1 MTRDLR
7 ERVERT
13 LRQELLPELL
23 EGLDIEVVDVSD
35 GIVQIRFPASCSHC
49 PGSILSLVT
58 LLEDELR
65 KKIPEVEVLEVVA

>member
-1 MTRDLR
+1 MTSDLR

-13 LRQELLPELL
+13 LRQELLPGLG
-23 EGLDIEVVDVSD
+23 EGMDIEVLDVSN
-35 GIVQIRFPASCSHC
+35 GVVQVRFPAACTHC
-49 PGSILSLVT
+49 PGSILTIVT

>member
-1 MTRDLR
+1 MTSDLR

-13 LRQELLPELL
+13 LRQELLPTLW
-23 EGLDIEVVDVSD
+23 EGMDIEVVDVSD
-35 GIVQIRFPASCSHC
+35 GIVQVRFPAACTYC
-49 PGSILSLVT
+49 PASILSIVT